1 MSQYAAV
8 WARAADEVLPALA
21 ALEPLRHTP
30 HLKYKIVFS
39 VVVVSIIN
47 VRLEKKKTL
56 LIRSKASPNPLKTF
70 KIFIITHELILPK
83 CFNIGKF

>member
-39 VVVVSIIN
+39 VVVVSITCN
-47 VRLEKKKTL
+47 KTIKSL
-56 LIRSKASPNPLKTF
+56 LSLTYVK
-70 KIFIITHELILPK
+70 
-83 CFNIGKF
+83 